1 MSERPS
7 WMPKAPRIFL
17 LAIFPVI
24 TFILYCQSSLS
35 STAVY
40 PTCSHV
46 VLVILELGCINNTMS
61 VVSPIIVRS
70 NGSVPIG
77 AQTTAPV
84 DLRIGFWGLC
94 FGPQPLSCTSSVN
107 IFKSKSVSQ
116 LSRAIPASKGGGNI
130 ALARL
135 ALGLQA
141 NFAIL
146 SGIVLFI
153 LIVLDLA
160 ANLVQ
165 IYFNA
170 REEWEYQMQAAVWAR
185 SLDWATAAGSIGA
198 FSSYRALLVATPDL
212 LRATSQTGGT
222 TTTMMMMASI
232 SAGTVAFN
240 LFAAIVGISVV
251 GAVVNTLLTM
261 SEVGAAVRTRGE
273 VFKRPAGGIDKASI
287 IRTQIVLDGGGSK
300 VDVLK
305 PGYVPVYKRR
315 PAYEVFP

>member
-24 TFILYCQSSLS
+24 TFILYL
-35 STAVY
+35 
-40 PTCSHV
+40 
-46 VLVILELGCINNTMS
+46 ILELGCINNTMS

-94 FGPQPLSCTSSVN
+94 FGPQPFACTSSINVFQSKN
-107 IFKSKSVSQ
+107 ITQ
-116 LSRAIPASKGGGNI
+116 LTRAIPANRGGGNV

-153 LIVLDLA
+153 FIALDLV

-165 IYFNA
+165 IYFNL
-170 REEWEYQMQAAVWAR
+170 REEWEYQMQAAIWAR
-185 SLDWATAAGSIGA
+185 SLDWAVAAGAIGA
-198 FSSYRALLVATPDL
+198 FSTYRALVVATPNL
-212 LRATSQTGGT
+212 LRVSSDLGAGQ
-222 TTTMMMMASI
+222 MARI
-232 SAGTVAFN
+232 SEGQVAMN
-240 LFAAIVGISVV
+240 LFGAIVGISVV

-261 SEVGAAVRTRGE
+261 REVGSAVATRGS
-273 VFKRPAGGIDKASI
+273 VFKRS
-287 IRTQIVLDGGGSK
+287 GGGGLASGTTGRKVNISAPVVSK

-305 PGYVPVYKRR
+305 PDYVPVYKRR
-315 PAYEVFP
+315 AAYEAFP

>member
-1 MSERPS
+1 
-7 WMPKAPRIFL
+7 MPKAPRIFL

-24 TFILYCQSSLS
+24 IFILYL
-35 STAVY
+35 
-40 PTCSHV
+40 
-46 VLVILELGCINNTMS
+46 ILELGCINNTMS

-84 DLRIGFWGLC
+84 DLRIGFWGELSHTYPTPFNQQNNGLC

-116 LSRAIPASKGGGNI
+116 LSRAIPAAKGGGNI

-135 ALGLQA
+135 ALSLQA

-160 ANLVQ
+160 ANLIQ

-212 LRATSQTGGT
+212 LRATSSQTG
-222 TTTMMMMASI
+222 TTMGMASI

-261 SEVGAAVRTRGE
+261 SEVGTAVRTRGE

-287 IRTQIVLDGGGSK
+287 IRTQIVPDGGNK

-305 PGYVPVYKRR
+305 PGYVPAYKRR